1 MEMIGAWFPQT
12 DIEFAMQDEIDTLRA
27 EVEHWKAIAQAH
39 NDSLVARI
47 EENKKL
53 TERLNNRPD
62 WKHSLDL
69 QAENERLRAENGLLM
84 AENRTESERLKEA
97 CDGYLAH
104 AAGLRDENAKLLE
117 RIRFADQEFAAE
129 CAALRGEN
137 ERLKDCNVELETRR
151 NDAERER
158 HTLRAENE
166 RLTRCCNGDVERERN
181 ELRAENERLREALE
195 KIAVHHWCEIEI
207 EEIAHAA
214 LTAIHVEESAPSA
227 GSATYNERWKSK
239 P

>member
-1 MEMIGAWFPQT
+1 MTQRIYSSRNTFGGNVPPQQKKCPQCERYKEAAFR
-12 DIEFAMQDEIDTLRA
+12 DAIEFDKFRTMLKIADDMLITLR
-27 EVEHWKAIAQAH
+27 
-39 NDSLVARI
+39 
-47 EENKKL
+47 
-53 TERLNNRPD
+53 
-62 WKHSLDL
+62 
-69 QAENERLRAENGLLM
+69 AENERLRAENGLLM

-166 RLTRCCNGDVERERN
+166 RLGKNWYD
-181 ELRAENERLREALE
+181 ASKQSARLREG
-195 KIAVHHWCEIEI
+195 
-207 EEIAHAA
+207 
-214 LTAIHVEESAPSA
+214 LTNVSGTEGDRP
-227 GSATYNERWKSK
+227 
-239 P
+239 

>member
-69 QAENERLRAENGLLM
+69 QAENERLR
-84 AENRTESERLKEA
+84 EA
-97 CDGYLAH
+97 LQQYADMEGPPFFGTPYLA
-104 AAGLRDENAKLLE
+104 R
-117 RIRFADQEFAAE
+117 
-129 CAALRGEN
+129 AALQSKGE
-137 ERLKDCNVELETRR
+137 
-151 NDAERER
+151 
-158 HTLRAENE
+158 
-166 RLTRCCNGDVERERN
+166 
-181 ELRAENERLREALE
+181 
-195 KIAVHHWCEIEI
+195 
-207 EEIAHAA
+207 
-214 LTAIHVEESAPSA
+214 
-227 GSATYNERWKSK
+227 
-239 P
+239 